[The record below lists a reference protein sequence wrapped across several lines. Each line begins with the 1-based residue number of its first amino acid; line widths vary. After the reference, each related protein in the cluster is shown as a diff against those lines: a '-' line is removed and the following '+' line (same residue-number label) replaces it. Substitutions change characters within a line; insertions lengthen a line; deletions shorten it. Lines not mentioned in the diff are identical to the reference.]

1 MAVNG
6 HTPAVGRGC
15 GQGIEF
21 DCMAISHVLCK
32 MQGKRWCFT
41 INFPFNEALAPG
53 AEQNE
58 DVGTRLRFAFD
69 DLDSPLWGVYGGAQV
84 EVAPSTGMH
93 HIQGFCVFDSN
104 KRLSAVKKVHAT
116 AHWELMKGKLEDSE
130 RYCSKDETRL
140 AGTFPKTWGHRPTNE
155 QGRRTDLE
163 EAIDALK
170 DASGP
175 PSKRL
180 RAVAL
185 ACPAAY
191 VKFHRGLE
199 SLAAQLATREALPK
213 PEWRPWQAE
222 LEEILSAEPDKRTI
236 YWYTDGDGGAGKS
249 TFTGY
254 YVCNEELDAIT
265 LSGKVADMAYTYQ
278 GERVVF
284 FDVSR
289 TQAEHMDHL
298 YSFAEHLK
306 NGIIHS
312 TKYTPV
318 LKTFKPPHVVFFSN
332 GHPAVGKWSADRVKE
347 VVLSEPPVFH
357 A

>member
-1 MAVNG
+1 
-6 HTPAVGRGC
+6 
-15 GQGIEF
+15 
-21 DCMAISHVLCK
+21 

-41 INFPFNEALAPG
+41 VNTGGPLNGEDDDVSTDQRMALW
-53 AEQNE
+53 ES
-58 DVGTRLRFAFD
+58 V
-69 DLDSPLWGVYGGAQV
+69 DSPLWGVYGGCQW
-84 EVAPSTGMH
+84 EVAPTTGQLH
-93 HIQGFCVFDSN
+93 LQGFCVFDKN
-104 KRLSAVKKVHAT
+104 MRLSAVKKVHAT

-140 AGTFPKTWGHRPTNE
+140 TGTFPKTWGTRPVDQ
-155 QGRRTDLE
+155 QGKRTDLDA
-163 EAIDALK
+163 AIDALRA
-170 DASGP
+170 ASGP
-175 PSKRL
+175 PAKRL
-180 RAVAL
+180 RLVA
-185 ACPAAY
+185 AAHPSVY

-199 SLAAQLATREALPK
+199 SLAVQLATRDPLPK
-213 PEWRPWQAE
+213 PVWRDWQLE
-222 LEEILSAEPDKRTI
+222 LEATLAAEPDKRTI
-236 YWYTDGDGGAGKS
+236 HWYTDYGGGAGKS

-254 YVCNEELDAIT
+254 YVCNEELDAVT

-278 GERVVF
+278 GERIVF

-332 GHPAVGKWSADRVKE
+332 GPPAVGKWSADRVRE
-347 VVLSEPPVFH
+347 VVLGEGPLFN

>member
-1 MAVNG
+1 V
-6 HTPAVGRGC
+6 
-15 GQGIEF
+15 
-21 DCMAISHVLCK
+21 
-32 MQGKRWCFT
+32 
-41 INFPFNEALAPG
+41 NFPLDVTI
-53 AEQNE
+53 E
-58 DVGTRLRFAFD
+58 DEDARVDDRSGRIFD
-69 DLDSPLWGVYGGAQV
+69 FVETLDSPLWGVYGGAQV
-84 EVAPSTGMH
+84 EIAPTTEMWH
-93 HIQGFCVFDSN
+93 VQGFCVFDTN
-104 KRLSAVKKVHAT
+104 KRLTAVKKVHAT

-130 RYCSKDETRL
+130 KYCSKEDSRVP
-140 AGTFPKTWGHRPTNE
+140 GTFPKTWGTRPLNE
-155 QGRRTDLE
+155 QGKRTDLE
-163 EAIDALK
+163 EAISALK

-175 PSKRL
+175 PSKKL
-180 RAVAL
+180 RAVAR

-199 SLAAQLATREALPK
+199 SLAVQLATREALPK

-236 YWYTDGDGGAGKS
+236 HWYTDGDGGAGKS

-312 TKYTPV
+312 TKYTPI

-332 GHPAVGKWSADRVKE
+332 GHPLLGKWSADRVRE
-347 VVLSEPPVFH
+347 VVLSDPPVFH